1 MAEKA
6 SSAYSGQERTAV
18 FRDLSGGLNLQQPE
32 ETMEP
37 DQSPDMKNLWLRDGQ
52 TLLSAQELGRGLSC
66 YERLFWGRVICHI
79 GDGLYA
85 GVPAGEMTMERLC
98 GDMPEIAG
106 CFLHYQEDLLYKTD
120 GAFKKI
126 IWDGTELRAEDVE
139 PYVPVV
145 QINTGPDGS
154 GDLYQPENRLT
165 GKRTVWCSAARETR
179 SITFYPDGT
188 LKVFSFTTEDGE
200 PVASVEQVYVGTTL
214 LDPTE
219 YAASED
225 GLTLTLAWKPE
236 SGQLVT
242 MIYTVGIRTYQL
254 PLKELESVDEIQ
266 VDDET
271 VTDFTA
277 DLEQGT
283 VTFSKAP
290 TFHEP
295 QVNNTIHITFTKDN
309 PDARKSIQDCRYG
322 FQYGT
327 VLVLAGAKAQ
337 PNGYFWNGSHTAM
350 DPGYFPMG
358 HYNLAGDALEAVTG
372 FGRQADYLI
381 VFQEHS
387 VGRCLLGTE
396 TIGGRAYLTLN
407 YTAVNGVLGCDLPGT
422 IRLVD
427 NNLVWCST
435 YAGVCRLEDTTA
447 ALENQVRC
455 LSRSINGCADRP
467 GLLQAVRRGDT
478 VCALEDGEHYWLCAG
493 GEAYLWD
500 HGASGP
506 ERPGWFRFT
515 GIDAVAFLR
524 GDSRAPELEELP
536 FTGSRRIYHL
546 DQAGRVSCFV
556 RSFRDYDGAI
566 EKVYQFPA
574 RSFGTCERYKDVLR
588 MVITTRSD
596 TDTVLRVRYIT
607 DLEDREDLTPI
618 ASRGTGQ
625 FAHVAVRQPKC
636 RHVQYF
642 SLRLEN
648 DQPGCDMAIV
658 SAEMTARL
666 GGRQR

>member
-1 MAEKA
+1 M
-6 SSAYSGQERTAV
+6 V
-18 FRDLSGGLNLQQPE
+18 FRDLTGGLNLQQPE
-32 ETMEP
+32 TLMDP
-37 DQSPDMKNLWLRDGQ
+37 DQSPDLKNLWLRDGVLGCRDGQ
-52 TLLSAQELGRGLSC
+52 SFLSEESLGQGFSA
-66 YERLFWGRVICHI
+66 YEQLFWGRVVCHI

-85 GVPAGEMTMERLC
+85 GLPAVEMELEQLC
-98 GDMPEIAG
+98 GGLPETVG
-106 CFLHYQEDLLYKTD
+106 CFLRYQEDLLYKTD
-120 GAFKKI
+120 GAFKRI
-126 IWDGTELRAEDVE
+126 TWDGTALQAEDVV

-165 GKRTVWCSAARETR
+165 GQRTVWCTAARETR
-179 SITFYPDGT
+179 TAVFSPDGT
-188 LKVFSFTTEDGE
+188 MNTFSYTTGDGE
-200 PVASVEQVYVGTTL
+200 PVAAVEQVYVGTTL

-219 YAASED
+219 YTLSENR
-225 GLTLTLAWKPE
+225 LTVTLSWKPE
-236 SGQLVT
+236 ARQPVT
-242 MIYTVGIRTYQL
+242 VVYTVGVRTYQL
-254 PLKELESVDEIQ
+254 PLGELTSVDEIQ

-271 VTDFTA
+271 VTGWTA
-277 DLEQGT
+277 DLVKGT
-283 VTFSKAP
+283 VTLAQAP
-290 TFHEP
+290 AFREP

-309 PDARKSIQDCRYG
+309 PDAKRSIDDCCYG

-455 LSRSINGCADRP
+455 LSRAVNGCQDRP
-467 GLLQAVRRGDT
+467 GLLQAVRRGGV
-478 VCALEDGEHYWLCAG
+478 VCALEDGQHYWLCAG

-506 ERPGWFRFT
+506 ERPSWFRFT
-515 GIDAVAFLR
+515 EIHAVALLR
-524 GDSRAPELEELP
+524 GDSRTPELEEELP

-546 DQAGRVSCFV
+546 DQAGRISSFV
-556 RSFRDYDGAI
+556 RSFQDYGEAI
-566 EKVYQFPA
+566 EKVCQLPA
-574 RSFGTCERYKDVLR
+574 RSFGTWERRKDVLR
-588 MVITTRSD
+588 LVLTTCPLTASA
-596 TDTVLRVRYIT
+596 LRVHYLT
-607 DLEDREDLTPI
+607 DLEQREDLSPI
-618 ASRGTGQ
+618 ESQLAAGNGQ
-625 FAHVAVRQPKC
+625 AQTAVREPKC
-636 RHVQYF
+636 RRVQYF
-642 SLRLEN
+642 ALRLEN
-648 DQPGCDMAIV
+648 SQPGCDMAII
-658 SAEMTARL
+658 SAEVTARL